1 MERTAH
7 ELSDIIRS
15 NFSMHPARLACLL
28 QLIWALISSK
38 KVQLWALAESFGGTA
53 QPESRVKRI
62 SRFLREQAMAWD
74 DVSRCVMQLLS
85 IPAPWTLVMDRTNWQ
100 FGKSERNYLVLAVV
114 YHGNAIPLLVKDLSR
129 AGNSDADDRIALME
143 RFLALFGK
151 DKVFCLL
158 ADREF
163 IGEAWLQWLLENN
176 IPPCIR
182 LRNNTQV
189 RHHNGG
195 KVPVS
200 TLLCGLA
207 VGEYRTWHEKR
218 DGRLWQMVGTK
229 TATGEYLVLLAPPS
243 LSVPLLPLYKVRW
256 TIECLFK
263 NAKSSGFAWEETHL
277 THPERAEKL
286 VALLAFAVA
295 ISVKEGALQ
304 HALRPIPFRKTK
316 AAPLCSLFLYGLR
329 HLADSFK
336 KSDACLAILT
346 LVPKSVRW

>member
-7 ELSDIIRS
+7 ELSEVIRS
-15 NFSMHPARLACLL
+15 NFAMHPARVACFL
-28 QLIWALISSK
+28 QMIWALIGSK
-38 KVQLWALAESFGGTA
+38 SVQLWALAEAFGGAA
-53 QPESRVKRI
+53 QLESRVKRI
-62 SRFLREQAMAWD
+62 SRFLKEQELKWD
-74 DVSRCVMQLLS
+74 DVSRCIMALLAL
-85 IPAPWTLVMDRTNWQ
+85 PTPWTLVMDRTNWQ
-100 FGKSERNYLVLAVV
+100 FGKIERDYLILAVV

-129 AGNSDADDRIALME
+129 AGNSDTEDRIALMK
-143 RFLALFGK
+143 RFLAVFGK

-163 IGEAWLQWLLENN
+163 VGKEWLQWLLENN

-200 TLLCGLA
+200 TLLRALA
-207 VGEYRTWHEKR
+207 PGEYRTWQEKR

-229 TATGEYLVLLAPPS
+229 TATGDYLVLLASPS
-243 LSVPLLPLYKVRW
+243 LRVELLPLYKIRW

-277 THPERAEKL
+277 VHPERAEKL
-286 VALLAFAVA
+286 IALLAFAVTL
-295 ISVKEGALQ
+295 SVKEGALQ

-329 HLADSFK
+329 ILADSFR
-336 KSDACLAILT
+336 KSDACRDILI
-346 LVPKSVRW
+346 LIPKSVRW

>member
-1 MERTAH
+1 MERTAR
-7 ELSDIIRS
+7 ELSEIIRS
-15 NFSMHPARLACLL
+15 NFVMHPARVACLL
-28 QLIWALISSK
+28 QMIWALISSK
-38 KVQLWALAESFGGTA
+38 RVQLWALAEAFGGAA

-62 SRFLREQAMAWD
+62 SRFLREQALAWD
-74 DVSRCVMQLLS
+74 DVSRCIMALLA
-85 IPAPWTLVMDRTNWQ
+85 IPGPWTLVMDRTNWQ
-100 FGKSERNYLVLAVV
+100 FGKIERNYLVLAVV

-129 AGNSDADDRIALME
+129 AGNSDTADRITLME
-143 RFLALFGK
+143 RFLVAFGK

-163 IGEAWLQWLLENN
+163 IGEEWLKWLLAAN

-182 LRNNTQV
+182 QRNNTQV
-189 RHHNGG
+189 RHKNGG
-195 KVPVS
+195 KVAVS
-200 TLLCGLA
+200 RLLRGLA
-207 VGEYRTWHEKR
+207 IGECRTWQEKFH
-218 DGRLWQMVGTK
+218 GTIWQMVGTR

-243 LSVPLLPLYKVRW
+243 LNVELLPLYRVRW

-295 ISVKEGALQ
+295 LSVKEGAIQ
-304 HALRPIPFRKTK
+304 NALNPIPFRKTK

-329 HLADSFK
+329 HLADSFR
-336 KSDACLAILT
+336 KSDASIDILT
-346 LVPKSVRW
+346 YLPKSVRW

>member
-1 MERTAH
+1 MERTAR
-7 ELSDIIRS
+7 ELSEIIRS

-28 QLIWALISSK
+28 QLIWALIGSK
-38 KVQLWALAESFGGTA
+38 KVQLWALAESFGGAA

-62 SRFLREQAMAWD
+62 SRFLREQALAWD
-74 DVSRCVMQLLS
+74 DVSRCIMILLAL
-85 IPAPWTLVMDRTNWQ
+85 PAPWTLVMDRTNWQ
-100 FGKSERNYLVLAVV
+100 FGKTERNYLVLAVV

-129 AGNSDADDRIALME
+129 AGNSDTEDRIALMK

-163 IGEAWLQWLLENN
+163 IGEEWLQWLLDNN

-200 TLLCGLA
+200 ALLRSLA
-207 VGEYRTWHEKR
+207 IGEYRTWQEKR
-218 DGRLWQMVGTK
+218 DGRLWQMAGTK
-229 TATGEYLVLLAPPS
+229 TATGDYLVLLAPPS
-243 LSVPLLPLYKVRW
+243 LRVELLPLYKVRW

-263 NAKSSGFAWEETHL
+263 NTKSSGFSWEETHL

-295 ISVKEGALQ
+295 LSVKEGALQ

-329 HLADSFK
+329 TLADSFR
-336 KSDACLAILT
+336 KSDACRDILI